1 MTQGAS
7 TNSRIYKLT
16 QMYRALSEINQAIIR
31 MSSEQEL
38 FPLVCQVA
46 VDFGGVSMAWI
57 GVADLQSE
65 RIVPAVSFGTGTD
78 YLNNIQIST
87 RQDVPEGCGPS
98 AMAYRS
104 NSAVITNDWPSNP
117 ITAPWHKQASPFH
130 WGSSGCFP
138 IQRNEQ
144 PFAVLSVYHEAE
156 NFFDSESS
164 ELLEEMTRDITF
176 ALDNFDREKERR
188 NALVAL
194 SASEQHFRAYFDRS
208 MFGMAAALPN
218 RKWLEVNQAFCD
230 MLGYTAEELVSTTW
244 DALTHPDDIK
254 DNDTLFQQLLDGFID
269 EFMVEKRYI
278 KKTGDIVDALIA
290 VRAVRN
296 PSGSLAYTVS
306 LFEDISLRKRAE
318 QREQMRQQTLEK
330 VARGGSLQDIMTQII
345 QSIESIYP
353 KVMGSILLT
362 DDAGTH
368 LLSGAAPS
376 LPDFYNTAVNGIKIG
391 MSAGSCGTAAFL
403 GARVIV
409 EDIAS
414 HPYWEDYKDIA
425 ATADLG
431 SCWSEPIHST
441 SGLILGTLA
450 IYRRKPSLPDEFEIT
465 LIESAANLVGIA
477 IERARAQA
485 ELHLASSIYT
495 NISEAVL
502 VTDINNKIVAL
513 NPAFT
518 KINGYTLDEIKGKDP
533 SFLNSDSHDA
543 DFFKNM
549 RKEISQRGVWQGKVW
564 SLRKNGEVFPKWL
577 TINTIYNAEGG
588 IQYYVATGS
597 DITNKVRSDELIWRQ
612 ANYDFLT
619 DLPNRHM
626 FQDRLEQEI
635 LKSLREESLLALL
648 FIDLDHFK
656 DVNDTLGHPVGDQLL
671 IKVAKRINR
680 CVRNT
685 DTVARMGGD
694 EFTVILPKLKITI
707 DGEKVAEQIISALA
721 EPYSINGETIYVG
734 ASIGI
739 AFCPNDTSNV
749 NQLISNADQAMY
761 TSKALGRNRL
771 SYFTQ
776 ALHDEARNRLKL
788 LNDMRSAVDNR
799 QFELHFQPIINLA
812 SGRICKAEA
821 LIRWNHPERGLISP
835 AEFIP
840 LAEESGLIVGIGD
853 WVFRKAASQ
862 AKHWNELF
870 NSEIQIS
877 LNMSPVQ
884 FQSDSL
890 NITEWLAYLRTLGL
904 EAKHLS
910 IEITEGLLLNAS
922 DEVKNK
928 LLQFRDA
935 GIQVAIDD
943 FGVGFSALSYL
954 RRLDIDYLKI
964 DQSFIQNLETEQN
977 DLVLSE
983 AIVIMAHKLGLKVT
997 AEGIETEA
1005 QRRLLLEIGCDHG
1018 QGYLFSRPLPPAA
1031 FEKLYIKAMKAD

>member
-1 MTQGAS
+1 
-7 TNSRIYKLT
+7 
-16 QMYRALSEINQAIIR
+16 
-31 MSSEQEL
+31 
-38 FPLVCQVA
+38 
-46 VDFGGVSMAWI
+46 
-57 GVADLQSE
+57 
-65 RIVPAVSFGTGTD
+65 
-78 YLNNIQIST
+78 
-87 RQDVPEGCGPS
+87 
-98 AMAYRS
+98 
-104 NSAVITNDWPSNP
+104 
-117 ITAPWHKQASPFH
+117 
-130 WGSSGCFP
+130 
-138 IQRNEQ
+138 
-144 PFAVLSVYHEAE
+144 
-156 NFFDSESS
+156 
-164 ELLEEMTRDITF
+164 
-176 ALDNFDREKERR
+176 
-188 NALVAL
+188 
-194 SASEQHFRAYFDRS
+194 
-208 MFGMAAALPN
+208 
-218 RKWLEVNQAFCD
+218 

-254 DNDTLFQQLLDGFID
+254 TNDTLFQQLLDGSID

-296 PSGSLAYTVS
+296 PNGSLAYTVS
-306 LFEDISLRKRAE
+306 LFEDISLRKLAE

-362 DDAGTH
+362 DDAGKH

-414 HPYWEDYKDIA
+414 HPYWENYKDIA
-425 ATADLG
+425 ATAGLG
-431 SCWSEPIHST
+431 SCWSEPIRST

-450 IYRRKPSLPDEFEIT
+450 IYRRKPSLPNEFEIT

-518 KINGYTLDEIKGKDP
+518 KINGYTLDDIKGKDP

-549 RKEISQRGVWQGKVW
+549 RKEISHRGVWQGKVW

-853 WVFRKAASQ
+853 WVFREAASQ

-870 NSEIQIS
+870 NSELQIS

-884 FQSDSL
+884 FQSDTL

-904 EAKHLS
+904 EAKYLS

-922 DEVKNK
+922 DDVKNK

-977 DLVLSE
+977 DLVLCE